1 MEHAVSFTSA
11 SGAIPASA
19 GLGSVPRSII
29 IAASTHNTAALSLTD
44 FNSFRLRVAAAINE
58 LDDKIRDLLALSS
71 LTC

>member
-11 SGAIPASA
+11 SGSIPASA
-19 GLGSVPRSII
+19 GLGAVPRSII
-29 IAASTHNTAALSLTD
+29 LQASTHTSSALSLTD